1 MPDPTLKERIEA
13 LVDSGV
19 EQDQDDDESDQDPG
33 ESEDPRGDI
42 ESHLADDDDR
52 ESEQDDDQDESPG
65 EDDQDD
71 QDDQDESS
79 DSEDDDAGEGL
90 SVTDLAEKLGI
101 DPAEVYGLRFK
112 YGETGESLTLG
123 ELKDLGGLSTQLHE
137 DSESIVQERDDILLD
152 RMRSRSELNS
162 ILAMLPEVSA
172 EMMTEAK
179 RQYTATVARERDSLL
194 EILPA
199 WSDSGNEKIARDA
212 IARNLADYG
221 FNPLELTSILD
232 HRMVFLLHD
241 FTRLRESIR
250 KPKAEIQRIRGQ
262 KGSRKRKV
270 PKGEKGSK
278 RQARAK
284 GIASKD
290 GLQAGINSLFDK

>member
-1 MPDPTLKERIEA
+1 MPEQTLQERIEA
-13 LVDSGV
+13 LVDSGREQ
-19 EQDQDDDESDQDPG
+19 EQDTDESDDQDPG

-42 ESHLADDDDR
+42 ESHLADDEDR
-52 ESEQDDDQDESPG
+52 ESDQDDDQGESQGDEDDES
-65 EDDQDD
+65 
-71 QDDQDESS
+71 DESQ

-101 DPAEVYGLRFK
+101 DPKEIYGLRFK
-112 YGETGESLTLG
+112 YGDDGESLTLG
-123 ELKDLGGLSTQLHE
+123 ELKDLGGLSTKLVE

-162 ILAMLPEVSA
+162 ILAMLPEVSP
-172 EMMTEAK
+172 EMMSEAK
-179 RQYTATVARERDSLL
+179 RQHQATVERERDSLL

-199 WSDSGNEKIARDA
+199 WADSAKEKLAREA
-212 IARNLADYG
+212 IESNLADYG

-232 HRMVFLLHD
+232 HRMIFLLHD

-250 KPKAEIQRIRGQ
+250 KPRAEIQRIKGA
-262 KGSRKRKV
+262 KGSKKRPV
-270 PKGEKGSK
+270 PKGEKGAK

-284 GIASKD
+284 AIANKD
-290 GLQAGINSLFDK
+290 GLRSGINSLFED

>member
-1 MPDPTLKERIEA
+1 MVELTLRERIEG

-19 EQDQDDDESDQDPG
+19 DQEQDTDESDDKDTG

-42 ESHLADDDDR
+42 ESHLADDNGG
-52 ESEQDDDQDESPG
+52 ESDQDDDQDESQG
-65 EDDQDD
+65 EDD

-79 DSEDDDAGEGL
+79 NSDDDDAGEGL

-101 DPAEVYGLRFK
+101 DPKEIYGLRFK

-123 ELKDLGGLSTQLHE
+123 ELKDLGGLSTQLQE

-162 ILAMLPEVSA
+162 ILAMMPEVSP
-172 EMMTEAK
+172 EMMSEAK
-179 RQYTATVARERDSLL
+179 RQHTATVARERDSLL
-194 EILPA
+194 EILPEWA
-199 WSDSGNEKIARDA
+199 DSAKENLAREA
-212 IARNLADYG
+212 IAKNLADYG

-250 KPKAEIQRIRGQ
+250 KPRAEIKRIQGR
-262 KGSRKRKV
+262 KGSKPRPR
-270 PKGEKGSK
+270 PKGEKGKK
-278 RQARAK
+278 RQERAK
-284 GIASKD
+284 AIAKEQ
-290 GLQAGINSLFDK
+290 GLQSGINSLFED